1 MGNRTA
7 DGCTL
12 WLCQLVSQQPQ
23 QSGKTYITLQRNWM
37 GLGAMHCKGYT
48 QHNSEEESNQN
59 YVYNNISSS
68 LKINHKSV
76 LPVLC
81 CCLAGLTMK
90 VRIRFFSF
98 FVFLFV
104 VIHFFL
110 LFSYSSRLYVF
121 FFFTLCKLFFPK
133 HSIIRLVSNA
143 GCSPLHMKRES
154 EWMMNS

>member
-12 WLCQLVSQQPQ
+12 WLCQPVSLPVSPPQ
-23 QSGKTYITLQRNWM
+23 QSGKTYITLEQNWM

-76 LPVLC
+76 LSVLC
-81 CCLAGLTMK
+81 CCLTGLTMK
-90 VRIRFFSF
+90 VRIWFFSY
-98 FVFLFV
+98 FVFLSV
-104 VIHFFL
+104 VIHFYFIFLFFKTLRFL
-110 LFSYSSRLYVF
+110 LFY
-121 FFFTLCKLFFPK
+121 TL
-133 HSIIRLVSNA
+133 
-143 GCSPLHMKRES
+143 
-154 EWMMNS
+154 